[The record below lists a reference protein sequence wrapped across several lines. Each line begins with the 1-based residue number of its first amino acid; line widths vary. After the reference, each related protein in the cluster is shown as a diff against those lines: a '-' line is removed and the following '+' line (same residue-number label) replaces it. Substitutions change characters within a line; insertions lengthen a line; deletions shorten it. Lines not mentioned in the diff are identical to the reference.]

1 MHWATRNA
9 LLELLQW
16 GVRIYYQ
23 PGPFVHTKLFL
34 IDDDY
39 CQIGTANVDP
49 RSLRLNF
56 ELAVEIFD
64 SSFAR
69 SMIEHMEVTRARSRA
84 VGLREIADRSLPVR
98 FRDAVAWLF
107 SPYL

>member
-1 MHWATRNA
+1 M
-9 LLELLQW
+9 
-16 GVRIYYQ
+16 
-23 PGPFVHTKLFL
+23 HTKLFL

-64 SSFAR
+64 GSFAR

-84 VGLREIADRSLPVR
+84 VTFREIADRSLPAR